1 MLCHFSFDT
10 QDRCCYTVGIK
21 KRLLIT
27 ECDLE
32 PALNWSNLAS
42 TSRSLGDIRRRLLQ
56 VAIRLYSLVLG
67 TRPCRFSLAIYC
79 DHLPAQIFPQGTQK
93 TGSNGYVANQKC
105 EYLFADIAIFQ
116 RLNLDRCMIGPFV
129 LNYWPHVGA
138 YGWHPLPNQLA
149 LPVD

>member
-10 QDRCCYTVGIK
+10 QDRCCYTVSIK

-32 PALNWSNLAS
+32 PALNCSSLAS
-42 TSRSLGDIRRRLLQ
+42 TSRSLGDIRRRLRSGSNSSLFSSVGYQAVQ
-56 VAIRLYSLVLG
+56 VLARHLL
-67 TRPCRFSLAIYC
+67 RPPSSADFSAR
-79 DHLPAQIFPQGTQK
+79 TQK

-105 EYLFADIAIFQ
+105 EYLFVDIAIFQ